1 MFETEQRFRF
11 AIAVLLFQKSS
22 QRKTAMV
29 PHDRRRTERNHTTG
43 LLEPPAKIDVIPG
56 LAIFRIEAADA
67 LKRPP
72 LERHVTTWN
81 VFGNRVGQQNVAGAA
96 RRRCDTGL
104 NPMLCRW
111 RDVRSAYS
119 RIAAAP
125 KSCKHVIETITIRQ
139 A

>member
-22 QRKTAMV
+22 QRKTPMV
-29 PHDRRRTERNHTTG
+29 PDDSGRTERNHTTG
-43 LLEPPAKIDVIPG
+43 LLKPPAKIDVIPG
-56 LAIFRIEAADA
+56 LMILRIEAADT

-72 LERHVTTWN
+72 LERHVTTGN
-81 VFGNRVGQQNVAGAA
+81 MFGNGVGQQNVAGTA
-96 RRRCDTGL
+96 RSRCDTGL

-119 RIAAAP
+119 RIAAAQ
-125 KSCKHVIETITIRQ
+125 KSCN
-139 A
+139 